1 MSNKIGCQQ
10 CQKVKSINFYVA
22 LMPSTISSAQG
33 VGFFNIRS
41 SRVLEKILDRS
52 VLGQVGVLNYSVTYW
67 ALTISNEEAGWS
79 KVYKVYTRKI
89 KTSLYT
95 SNVESVYLEI
105 GPGQI
110 LNLEERLSQN
120 IAPR

>member
-1 MSNKIGCQQ
+1 MANKIGCQQ
-10 CQKVKSINFYVA
+10 CQKVKYIHFYVA
-22 LMPSTISSAQG
+22 LVPSTISSGQG
-33 VGFFNIRS
+33 VGFFNFRS

-95 SNVESVYLEI
+95 SDVESGYI
-105 GPGQI
+105 WK
-110 LNLEERLSQN
+110 
-120 IAPR
+120 

>member
-1 MSNKIGCQQ
+1 MANKIGCQQ

-22 LMPSTISSAQG
+22 LMPSTISRAGYWKKYWIGQ
-33 VGFFNIRS
+33 FWP
-41 SRVLEKILDRS
+41 
-52 VLGQVGVLNYSVTYW
+52 LGQVGVLNYSVTYW

-95 SNVESVYLEI
+95 SDVESGYI
-105 GPGQI
+105 WK
-110 LNLEERLSQN
+110 
-120 IAPR
+120 